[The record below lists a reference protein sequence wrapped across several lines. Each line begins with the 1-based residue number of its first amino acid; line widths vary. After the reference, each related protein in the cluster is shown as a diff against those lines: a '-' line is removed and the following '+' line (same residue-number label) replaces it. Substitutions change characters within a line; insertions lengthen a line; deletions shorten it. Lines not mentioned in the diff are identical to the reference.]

1 MRNLTL
7 FASSLLLASCAHY
20 GPMPISDPGSSAAL
34 QPPVAAVLSQE
45 ASSIDR
51 PYLAPVAI
59 DLSAPLDPNEIA
71 IIAVLSNPDLQAM
84 RVRAGVC
91 CRIRRSILALTISCP
106 VLIRLTI

>member
-51 PYLAPVAI
+51 PYKQCGCGP
-59 DLSAPLDPNEIA
+59 E
-71 IIAVLSNPDLQAM
+71 
-84 RVRAGVC
+84 
-91 CRIRRSILALTISCP
+91 
-106 VLIRLTI
+106 